1 LGKELN
7 SSPFRLGNKEQMMDR
22 FLRNTLTLAGL
33 LLLGTTAQAASVS
46 GQGTWETT
54 LQGRDLDG
62 DNTTAEAWYDSVL
75 GITWLGDAN
84 HAHTT
89 GFDADGR
96 MNWGTANAWAA
107 GLDPYGS
114 GITGWRLPTVTD
126 TETPGCNDSLTGGFD
141 CGYNVD
147 TATGEMAS
155 MYYDTLGNLA
165 DFSTDG
171 SYLQPGWGLS
181 NTGPFENLQ
190 SYPYWSAT
198 EYAPNNFNAWGFN
211 FDSGYQNYSSKAYG
225 LYGWAVHAGDVGAS
239 VVPIPGAAWL
249 FGSAL
254 LGLVGVGA
262 KRRR

>member
-1 LGKELN
+1 
-7 SSPFRLGNKEQMMDR
+7 MMDR
-22 FLRNTLTLAGL
+22 FLRNTLPLAGL

-62 DNTTAEAWYDSVL
+62 DNTTAEAWYDRVL

-84 HAHTT
+84 HARTT
-89 GFDADGR
+89 GFAADGR
-96 MNWGTANAWAA
+96 MNWATANAWAA

-114 GITGWRLPTVTD
+114 GITGWRLPRIGWR
-126 TETPGCNDSLTGGFD
+126 PRIG
-141 CGYNVD
+141 
-147 TATGEMAS
+147 MAS
-155 MYYDTLGNLA
+155 MSYDTLGN
-165 DFSTDG
+165 S
-171 SYLQPGWGLS
+171 GWHSS

-190 SYPYWSAT
+190 PDFYWSA
-198 EYAPNNFNAWGFN
+198 EDSAPNANFAWV
-211 FDSGYQNYSSKAYG
+211 FDVVSGYQEDRTKTTG

-239 VVPIPGAAWL
+239 VVPIPAAVWL